1 MHVFLPLP
9 QQQQSQGGLQAAAL
23 GEDGGAPTGFANF
36 NLKELAAQERQG
48 LRFETFTQDEKF
60 REKIILLRLYV
71 LAKLQY
77 NPFKS
82 RPMPHHSKRRKM
94 S

>member
-23 GEDGGAPTGFANF
+23 GEEGGAPTGFEHF
-36 NLKELAAQERQG
+36 NLKEVAEQVRQG

-60 REKIILLRLYV
+60 RK
-71 LAKLQY
+71 
-77 NPFKS
+77 
-82 RPMPHHSKRRKM
+82 KRN
-94 S
+94 SA